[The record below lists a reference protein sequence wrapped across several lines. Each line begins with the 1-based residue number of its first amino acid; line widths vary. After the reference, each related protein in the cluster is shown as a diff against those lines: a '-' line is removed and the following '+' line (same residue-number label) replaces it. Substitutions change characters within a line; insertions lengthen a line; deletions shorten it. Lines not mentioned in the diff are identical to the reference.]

1 MRARRV
7 RDVHRP
13 RGRRARALVPGA
25 PRRSPGCPDHD
36 SRRHGRGRASP
47 SAPAGVRGARR
58 RPVRLLHAGHPPHR
72 SGASRGPAESH
83 APGDQGG
90 ARGQPLPLHRVHEDP
105 RRRRAR
111 RLADRGSTMSDDP
124 RRSSEG
130 KHEFAVI
137 GRPLPKIDAWAKV
150 IGETK
155 YADDLFLP
163 RMAYGRLLRSPHGH
177 ALIKRIDTS
186 QDEEALCT
194 EKVRMVGDAVAAV
207 AAVDEETAERACR
220 LIDVEYEP
228 LRALMSIEESLAHPE
243 VRIHEYGDG
252 PNVHKNVALQF
263 GDVEAAF
270 ARADLVRED
279 VFFYEGNTHLP
290 MEQHAAVAQW
300 GADGKLTLW
309 SSTQTPH
316 YVHRLLARILDVP
329 AAHIRVIATAVG
341 GGFGGKLDPFAH
353 EIAACKLSQ
362 LIGRPVKIACTREE
376 VFYIH
381 RGRHPVLMWIK
392 TGFTREGD
400 ITGCHL
406 RTWLDGGAYGSYGVA
421 STFYTGVINPVT
433 YKMPVYKFEGARVFT
448 NKPPCGPK
456 RGHGTPQPRFALEC
470 QLDKAAEQLG
480 LDPAEMRKRILAEPF
495 TKTANHLTVTTIGL
509 GECIDR
515 VVEASG
521 WRTKWRGFRSEGA
534 PTEPPP
540 EPGCAGGARARTRR
554 GIGIACSA
562 YLTGA
567 GTAVYWNSMPHS
579 GVILRADRSGGVAV
593 LCGATDIGQGSDSI
607 LAYLPAEI
615 LGIDPKDVHVHPA
628 DTSLTPVDL
637 GSYSSRV
644 TLMCGMAAIQA
655 SQRLREVIAQA
666 VARKLE
672 VEPGALAFR
681 ERKVGVAADWERAV
695 PFAQAVELAE
705 AMHGVLAFAGSYAPP
720 KRAGKY
726 KGGGVGPSPCYSYSA
741 CVVELSV
748 DEETGEIELHDVW
761 IGHDLGRALNPLL
774 AEGQIE
780 GSVYMGIGEALMEGQ
795 IFRKGVHKNPSLLEY
810 KSPTTLETP
819 EIHTFLVETDDP
831 EGPFG
836 AKEAGQGPLLPVIP
850 AIANAVYHA
859 VGVRCDEVPITP
871 EMILKGLELRR
882 QGRPARVGPARIP
895 LFTFKAPVV
904 VESAFG
910 QPADAIAV
918 RPFQP

>member
-1 MRARRV
+1 MKERFTV
-7 RDVHRP
+7 V
-13 RGRRARALVPGA
+13 
-25 PRRSPGCPDHD
+25 
-36 SRRHGRGRASP
+36 
-47 SAPAGVRGARR
+47 
-58 RPVRLLHAGHPPHR
+58 
-72 SGASRGPAESH
+72 
-83 APGDQGG
+83 
-90 ARGQPLPLHRVHEDP
+90 GQ
-105 RRRRAR
+105 
-111 RLADRGSTMSDDP
+111 
-124 RRSSEG
+124 
-130 KHEFAVI
+130 
-137 GRPLPKIDAWAKV
+137 PLPKIDAWAKV
-150 IGETK
+150 TGETR
-155 YADDLFLP
+155 YADDLVLP
-163 RMAYGRLLRSPHGH
+163 RLAHGKLLRSSH
-177 ALIKRIDTS
+177 AHARVRAIDTTRAKALPGVYAVITGHDLPRVKFGILPVS

-207 AAVDEETAERACR
+207 AAVDEETAEAACR
-220 LIDVEYEP
+220 LIEVDYEP
-228 LRALMSIEESLAHPE
+228 LPALMSIQESLAHPE

-270 ARADLVRED
+270 AASHLVRED
-279 VFFYEGNTHLP
+279 AFYFEGNTHLP
-290 MEQHAAVAQW
+290 MEQHAAVAHF

-316 YVHRLLARILDVP
+316 YVHRLLTRILDLP
-329 AAHIRVIATAVG
+329 GAHIRVIAAPVG

-362 LIGRPVKIACTREE
+362 LTGRPVKIACTREE

-381 RGRHPVLMWIK
+381 RGRHPVLMWIR
-392 TGFTREGD
+392 TGFTKDGD

-480 LDPAEMRKRILAEPF
+480 LDPADLRKRILHEPF

-509 GECIDR
+509 GECIDT

-521 WRTKWRGFRSEGA
+521 WRDK
-534 PTEPPP
+534 
-540 EPGCAGGARARTRR
+540 RARYAAAVASPKPLWQPRR
-554 GIGIACSA
+554 RKGIGIAGSA
-562 YLTGA
+562 YMTGA
-567 GTAVYWNSMPHS
+567 GTAIYWNSMPHS
-579 GVILRADRSGGVAV
+579 GVVVRADRSGGVSI

-607 LAYLPAEI
+607 LAYLPAEV
-615 LGIDPKDVHVHPA
+615 LGIEPKDVHVHPA

-644 TLMCGMAAIQA
+644 TLMCGVAAIQA
-655 SQRLREVIAQA
+655 ATRLRTAIARA
-666 VARKLE
+666 VGAKLE
-672 VEPGALAFR
+672 VAPERLVFR
-681 ERKVGVAADWERAV
+681 ERKVGVPDDWEGAV
-695 PFAQAVELAE
+695 SFAQAVELGE
-705 AMHGVLAFAGSYAPP
+705 AMHGVLAFPGSYAPP
-720 KRAGKY
+720 KRAGTY

-741 CVVELSV
+741 CVVELTV
-748 DEETGEIELHDVW
+748 DEDTGWIELGEIWIAHD
-761 IGHDLGRALNPLL
+761 IGRALNPLL
-774 AEGQIE
+774 VEGQVE
-780 GSVYMGIGEALMEGQ
+780 GSVYMGIGEALMEAQ
-795 IFRKGVHKNPSLLEY
+795 VFRKGLHKHPSMLEY

-850 AIANAVYHA
+850 AIANAIYHA
-859 VGVRCDEVPITP
+859 VGVRMDQVPITP
-871 EMILKGLELRR
+871 DMVLRGLELRR
-882 QGRPARVGPARIP
+882 QGKPARIGPDKLP
-895 LFTFKAPVV
+895 LFTFKEPLA

-910 QPADAIAV
+910 QPADAVAV
-918 RPFQP
+918 RPFADPTS